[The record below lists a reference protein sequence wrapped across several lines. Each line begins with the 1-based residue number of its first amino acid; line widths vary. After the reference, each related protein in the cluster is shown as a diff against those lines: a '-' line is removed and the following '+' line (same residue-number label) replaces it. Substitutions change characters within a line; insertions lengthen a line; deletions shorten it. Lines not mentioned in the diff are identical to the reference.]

1 MLRRAGHPSREKATT
16 TARMMAVMPCHQGPP
31 AMKGSAVAEQNRN
44 NDFGKVA
51 VVMGGWSSER
61 EVSLMSGQA
70 VFDALASA
78 GIDVHPVDAGRDIAR
93 MLLAGGFERAFLI
106 LHGRGGEDGIVQ
118 AVLELAGIPYTGSG
132 VLASALAMDKWRT
145 KQFLQQCGIPTPVAL
160 LVDSP
165 DDARR
170 AADTIGYPVVVKPST
185 EGSSIGIT
193 MVDDAAGI
201 DAAWELA
208 ACEPNASLALISRSA
223 LGEQ

>member
-1 MLRRAGHPSREKATT
+1 
-16 TARMMAVMPCHQGPP
+16 
-31 AMKGSAVAEQNRN
+31 MKGSAVAEQNRN